1 MSEIDQELAQAAVK
15 AIERLAKVGTKQQK
29 EHFVQVLTALA
40 NCYGDDSTHKCVMLV
55 SNDDDFMTMVINADP
70 WEAAGL
76 VQMSYDNL
84 NLKVFQK
91 MPDYY
96 QAH

>member
-1 MSEIDQELAQAAVK
+1 MSEVDQELAQAAIK
-15 AIERLAKVGTKQQK
+15 AIERLARIGTKAQK
-29 EHFVQVLTALA
+29 EHFTRVITALA
-40 NCYGDDSTHKCVMLV
+40 ECYGKDSPNKCVMLV
-55 SNDDDFMTMVINADP
+55 STDEDFMTMVINADP